1 MHNLDLF
8 FTNAEFSHSAFF
20 VLKKKSHYRNKK
32 DERREIF
39 MSYSSKKKGMALLRI
54 VQALYQQK
62 KISTVEKNQYVTL
75 ISSEMENTGN
85 FSEIQKLLNKHMS
98 ILA

>member
-1 MHNLDLF
+1 
-8 FTNAEFSHSAFF
+8 
-20 VLKKKSHYRNKK
+20 
-32 DERREIF
+32 

-62 KISTVEKNQYVTL
+62 KISTTEKNQYAML

-98 ILA
+98 IPA